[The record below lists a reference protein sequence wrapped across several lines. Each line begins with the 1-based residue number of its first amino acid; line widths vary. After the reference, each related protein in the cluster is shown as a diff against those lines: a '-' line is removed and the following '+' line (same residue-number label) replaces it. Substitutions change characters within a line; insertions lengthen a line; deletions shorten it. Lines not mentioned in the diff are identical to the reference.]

1 MSNLTKLE
9 FMTLDI
15 SGKNYMSWILD
26 TEIHFNAMNLGNT
39 IKEGNQASLQDCTK
53 SLILLRHHLHE
64 DLKNEYLTVKDP
76 LTLWNELKRRYDHQ
90 KTVILPKARY
100 DWMLCGENV
109 TKEDTLEKTFT
120 TFHAS
125 NVLLQQQ
132 YRERGF
138 KKYFELISCLLV
150 AKQNN
155 KLLMKNHQSRPT
167 GTKPFLEV
175 NAISSQTNGRGRS
188 HGRGRGRG
196 HGRNSRY
203 HGTHGNNST
212 HKGKTSMHH
221 KKWNYTKAKQNEKHT
236 QNTPSKSHENT
247 CHRCGMKGH
256 WSCTCRTTKHL
267 GDLYQASLKN
277 IEKNIEMNFTDA
289 KGVDLSYY
297 DALYSSKSTRNLL
310 SFKDIRRNGYHIET
324 MNDGN
329 KECLY
334 ITSIVY
340 GKKHVVETL
349 SAFSTGLYHTT
360 IKPIESYVVVNQKF
374 NDPKTFILWHDRLGH
389 PGSSMM
395 RRIIENSQ
403 GHELKTK
410 TKDPLVP

>member
-26 TEIHFNAMNLGNT
+26 TEIHLNAMNLGNT
-39 IKEGNQASLQDCTK
+39 IKEENQASLQDCTK

-109 TKEDTLEKTFT
+109 TKEDKLEKTFI

-132 YRERGF
+132 YRERRF

-150 AKQNN
+150 AEQNN

-167 GTKPFLEV
+167 GTKPFPKV
-175 NAISSQTNGRGRS
+175 NAISSQTNGRGRR
-188 HGRGRGRG
+188 HGRGRGRGRGRG

-236 QNTPSKSHENT
+236 
-247 CHRCGMKGH
+247 
-256 WSCTCRTTKHL
+256 
-267 GDLYQASLKN
+267 
-277 IEKNIEMNFTDA
+277 
-289 KGVDLSYY
+289 
-297 DALYSSKSTRNLL
+297 
-310 SFKDIRRNGYHIET
+310 
-324 MNDGN
+324 
-329 KECLY
+329 
-334 ITSIVY
+334 
-340 GKKHVVETL
+340 
-349 SAFSTGLYHTT
+349 
-360 IKPIESYVVVNQKF
+360 
-374 NDPKTFILWHDRLGH
+374 
-389 PGSSMM
+389 
-395 RRIIENSQ
+395 
-403 GHELKTK
+403 
-410 TKDPLVP
+410 